1 MTVLSDKTLA
11 VRLETAEALNQ
22 VEYAKAY
29 NRVGLEPEAAYKKIG
44 SGYAVFA
51 GINSPL
57 SQSFG
62 MGLEGE
68 VMDDELDELEAF
80 FRDRGAAVNVEIC
93 NMADMIMI
101 QKLISRGYTIS
112 EFTHVLVRPISPA
125 DAFDVKGD
133 YTIREAEED
142 EINTFSR
149 VVAEGFVEVDSEFA
163 QDALIEVFKVFFRQA
178 NCTCFAAINNGAPA
192 GGGAAFIQDGVAELG
207 GASTLPAHRNL
218 GIQTGLL
225 RRRLSFG
232 ASKGCDLAMVT
243 TLPGTTSQR
252 NVQRQGFQIAY
263 ARTKFTREWK

>member
-1 MTVLSDKTLA
+1 MLSDKTLA

-22 VEYAKAY
+22 VEYAKTY

-51 GINSPL
+51 GIDSPL

-68 VMDDELDELEAF
+68 VADDEIDELEAF
-80 FRDRGAAVNVEIC
+80 FKDRGAAVNVEIC
-93 NMADMIMI
+93 NMVDMSLI
-101 QKLISRGYTIS
+101 QKLIERRYTIS
-112 EFTHVLVRPISPA
+112 EFTHVLVRPISPD
-125 DAFDVKGD
+125 DAFEVKGD
-133 YTIREAEED
+133 YIIREVGED
-142 EINTFSR
+142 EIDTFSR
-149 VVAEGFVEVDSEFA
+149 VVAEGFVESGLA
-163 QDALIEVFKVFFRQA
+163 QDALIDVFKVFFRQA
-178 NCTCFAAINNGAPA
+178 NCTCFAAINNGEPA

-207 GASTLPAHRNL
+207 GASTMPAHRNL
-218 GIQTGLL
+218 GIQNALL
-225 RRRLSFG
+225 RKRLSFG
-232 ASKGCDLAMVT
+232 VSKGCDLAMVT

>member
-1 MTVLSDKTLA
+1 MIILSDKKLA

-29 NRVGLEPEAAYKKIG
+29 NLVGLEPEAAYKKIG

-51 GINSPL
+51 GVDSPL

-62 MGLEGE
+62 LGLDGE
-68 VMDDELDELEAF
+68 VSDDEVDELEAF
-80 FRDRGAAVNVEIC
+80 FKDRGAAVNVEIC
-93 NMADMIMI
+93 NMADMGLI
-101 QKLISRGYTIS
+101 QKLIGRGYTVS
-112 EFTHVLVRPISPA
+112 EFSHVLVRPITPD
-125 DAFDVKGD
+125 DAFDVEGD
-133 YTIREAEED
+133 YTIRKVQDD
-142 EINTFSR
+142 EIDTFSR
-149 VVAEGFVEVDSEFA
+149 VVAEGFVESGMA
-163 QDALIEVFKVFFRQA
+163 QDALIEVFKVVFRQA
-178 NCTCFAAINNGAPA
+178 NCTCFAAINNGEAA
-192 GGGAAFIQDGVAELG
+192 GGGAAMIQDGVAELG
-207 GASTLPAHRNL
+207 GASTLPAHRNI

-225 RRRLSFG
+225 RKRLSFG

>member
-1 MTVLSDKTLA
+1 MIILSDKTLA
-11 VRLETAEALNQ
+11 VRLETVEALNQ

-29 NRVGLEPEAAYKKIG
+29 NRMGLEPEAAYKKIG

-51 GINSPL
+51 GVDSPL

-62 MGLEGE
+62 LGLEGE
-68 VMDDELDELEAF
+68 VADDEVDDLEAF
-80 FRDRGAAVNVEIC
+80 FRDRGGAVNVEIC
-93 NMADMIMI
+93 NMADMSLI
-101 QKLISRGYTIS
+101 QKLIGRGYTIS
-112 EFTHVLVRPISPA
+112 EFTHVLVRPITPQ
-125 DAFDVKGD
+125 DAFDVEGGHV
-133 YTIREAEED
+133 IREVGED
-142 EINTFSR
+142 EIDTFSR
-149 VVAEGFVEVDSEFA
+149 VVAEGFVEHGLA
-163 QDALIEVFKVFFRQA
+163 QDSLTEVFKVFFRQA
-178 NCTCFAAINNGAPA
+178 NCTCFAAINNGEPA
-192 GGGAAFIQDGVAELG
+192 GAGAAFIQDGVAALG

>member
-1 MTVLSDKTLA
+1 MIILSDKTLA

-51 GINSPL
+51 GIDSPL

-68 VMDDELDELEAF
+68 VADDELDELEAF
-80 FRDRGAAVNVEIC
+80 FKDRGAAVNIEIC
-93 NMADMIMI
+93 NMADMSMI
-101 QKLISRGYTIS
+101 QKLIGRGYTIS
-112 EFTHVLVRPISPA
+112 EFTHVLVRPLSPA
-125 DAFDVKGD
+125 DAFEVKGD
-133 YTIREAEED
+133 YIICEVGEREID
-142 EINTFSR
+142 TFSR
-149 VVAEGFVEVDSEFA
+149 VVAEGFVEHGLTQDS
-163 QDALIEVFKVFFRQA
+163 LTEVFKVFFRQA
-178 NCTCFAAINNGAPA
+178 NCTCFAAINNGEPA

-207 GASTLPAHRNL
+207 GASTMPAHRNL
-218 GIQTGLL
+218 GIQTALL
-225 RRRLSFG
+225 RKRLSFG
-232 ASKGCDLAMVT
+232 VSKGCDLAMVT